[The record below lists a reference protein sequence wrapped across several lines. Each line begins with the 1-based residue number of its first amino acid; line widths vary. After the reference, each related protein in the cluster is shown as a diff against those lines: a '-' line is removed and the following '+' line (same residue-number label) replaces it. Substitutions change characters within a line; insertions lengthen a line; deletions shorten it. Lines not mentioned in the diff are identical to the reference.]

1 LHELLR
7 TLHNYLAVIVTYT
20 DEKAKYFRSHLAV
33 WGARHRRDFPWRRTN
48 NPFHIL
54 LAEMMLRRTNAPQVI
69 PTYLDIIRRYP
80 DPESLA
86 TAPIQNV
93 LETLR
98 PLGLAWRAEN
108 IRHMAEA
115 LTERF
120 DGLVPSTYEEL
131 IELPGVGD
139 YVASAVCCFAFGK
152 PLPIIDTNTVRVA
165 GRYFGFP
172 THAESRRR
180 SPVRKTIAAITS
192 RRNTREFNYAFLD
205 FAALV
210 CKANKPECPTCPLR
224 RRCIFGQERLGM
236 LRCQGKQ

>member
-1 LHELLR
+1 ML
-7 TLHNYLAVIVTYT
+7 
-20 DEKAKYFRSHLAV
+20 FRSSHLAV

-69 PTYLDIIRRYP
+69 PTYLDIVRRYP

-86 TAPIQNV
+86 TAPIQQV

-98 PLGLAWRAEN
+98 PLGLAWRAKN

-120 DGLVPSTYEEL
+120 EGLVPSTYEEL

-180 SPVRKTIAAITS
+180 SPVRKTIVAITS

-224 RRCIFGQERLGM
+224 HRCVFGQERLGIS
-236 LRCQGKQ
+236 RRKRKQ